1 MNELIELCG
10 WTLFH
15 SLWQGVVGVVLAALI
30 GLFLRPEARYR
41 LHCLVL
47 LCCVLLPAITAFAF
61 HAPAPNQAMALP
73 SSSPLASNSTP
84 VAFHTLPD
92 LPLWVSIKV
101 FFEAHLHAIVA
112 IWAFGAAVMTCRLA
126 GGHVL
131 CRSWKRNGQRADDN
145 LENILKGLAQRLGI
159 TRSVNILLI
168 QKGHTPFTFGF
179 WKPVVLL
186 PMSLVTSLPPE
197 YLTALL
203 AHELAHVRRQDYL
216 FNLIQSAI
224 EALLFFHPAIWWLSV
239 RIRAEREELTD
250 ALAAKTLGEPRR
262 LALALNLLDDLQPTL
277 QQAPFPALAAHTGG
291 NVFHR
296 IEKLISPKPASRP
309 SFGLLAALL
318 IPMAALSLKAALPDT
333 PPIQA
338 EPELVAQVDA
348 LAQKE
353 GIDPQ
358 LLRSIAWAESH
369 FNPNAKSP
377 TGAMGLL
384 QVTPNTARKHGA
396 LDLNNPDQV
405 AAAGARYLGFLL
417 KRYNGD
423 VQKAVTAYNCG
434 EVALEQGA
442 ITPEAQR
449 YQATVMDLYRAKAI
463 QPETPLK
470 EGEVVGT
477 FWRTGEKAW
486 ELNAKALPLGNFT
499 LRCKPKAIHKENDD
513 CLIINIG
520 DNLNTKDHWQPF
532 CMRAMSKGKWPEET
546 PLIISCKDEGTNLTG
561 TCEVTLSGQ
570 WATFRLKMNSPK
582 QP

>member
-15 SLWQGVVGVVLAALI
+15 SLWQGVVWVLLAALI

-41 LHCLVL
+41 LHGLAL
-47 LCCVLLPAITAFAF
+47 LCCLLLPTLTALAF
-61 HAPAPNQAMALP
+61 HAPAPSQAMALP
-73 SSSPLASNSTP
+73 SSSPLASNNTP
-84 VAFHTLPD
+84 VAFHALPD

-112 IWAFGAAVMTCRLA
+112 IWAFGATVMTCRLA
-126 GGHVL
+126 GGHAL
-131 CRSWKRNGQRADDN
+131 CRAWKRSGQRGDDN
-145 LENILKGLAQRLGI
+145 LQKTIKNLAQRLGI
-159 TRSVNILLI
+159 TRAVNILLI

-216 FNLIQSAI
+216 FNLIQSLI
-224 EALLFFHPAIWWLSV
+224 EALLFFHPAIWWLSA
-239 RIRAEREELTD
+239 RIRAEREELAD

-277 QQAPFPALAAHTGG
+277 QPCPFPALAAHTGG

-296 IEKLISPKPASRP
+296 IEKLISPKPAARP

-318 IPMAALSLKAALPDT
+318 IPMAALSLKAALPDA

-338 EPELVAQVDA
+338 KPDLVAQVDA

-358 LLRSIAWAESH
+358 LLRSMAWAESH

-377 TGAMGLL
+377 KGAMGLL
-384 QVTPNTARKHGA
+384 QVMPDTALKYGA
-396 LDLNNPDQV
+396 QDVNDPDQV

-423 VQKAVTAYNCG
+423 IQKAVAAYNCG
-434 EVALEQGA
+434 EEAMDKGQ
-442 ITPEAQR
+442 ITPEA
-449 YQATVMDLYRAKAI
+449 THYRELVLNLFKTKAI
-463 QPETPLK
+463 QPETPLY
-470 EGEVVGT
+470 EGEVTGAVI
-477 FWRTGEKAW
+477 RTGKASW
-486 ELNAKALPLGNFT
+486 IVQNRVSASGSFKLEFMDATNPGKVFGA
-499 LRCKPKAIHKENDD
+499 CH
-513 CLIINIG
+513 IG
-520 DNLNTKDHWQPF
+520 SSNPSQ
-532 CMRAMSKGKWPEET
+532 GKWQTSTPVIRMDIPENASVLVRST
-546 PLIISCKDEGTNLTG
+546 DLGTGRMGESSFTA
-561 TCEVTLSGQ
+561 SSK
-570 WATFRLKMNSPK
+570 WKTFKLVMK
-582 QP
+582 